1 MKSQLM
7 FRSFRRTG
15 RKPMGFT
22 LIELLVVIAIIAI
35 LAAMLLP
42 ALSAARERAKSAEC
56 LSHLKQI
63 QLGCT
68 QYTADYDGWVLPAFT
83 KIKAKDEGPGGWWG
97 IYMLDYVSG
106 IVVHNTG
113 AIGSSAATDPLY
125 NTFSCP
131 TESEPIGKVY
141 SYTHYIINA
150 RVVST
155 VATSGRPKNGSK
167 ELAPIHESQLLDPS
181 LAMIF
186 SDSGS
191 LVKDVYS
198 VQYLNH
204 IVSGVKHSGNTLINC
219 GFYDGHAEPLPKN
232 YWGEPIAANSKY
244 MSWGRTAKN

>member
-1 MKSQLM
+1 MRNK
-7 FRSFRRTG
+7 RS
-15 RKPMGFT
+15 FT

-42 ALSAARERAKSAEC
+42 ALSAARERAKSTEC

-63 QLGCT
+63 QLGYT
-68 QYTADYDGWVLPAFT
+68 QYTADYAGWLLPAFT
-83 KIKAKDEGPGGWWG
+83 ATSGNSTTGGWWG

-106 IVVHNTG
+106 LVINNTG
-113 AIGSSAATDPLY
+113 RLGASAAKDPKY
-125 NTFSCP
+125 NVFTCP
-131 TESEPIGKVY
+131 TESEPIGTVY
-141 SYTHYIINA
+141 GYTHYIINA

-155 VATSGRPKNGSK
+155 VKENDQPKNGSK
-167 ELAPIHESQLLDPS
+167 KLPPIHESNLIDPS